1 MATGLVTGSGI
12 ATAEQPP
19 APMGTNGAEAPELTW
34 QPCADA
40 PGYECATA
48 EVPLSYRDPAG
59 QTIRLGVGKL
69 PAKDQQNKIGTIFYN
84 PGGPGGPGRI
94 PPAIT
99 EGLHEKFDIVGF
111 DPRGIGTS
119 AGLECLTPE
128 QVRELGT
135 FPVTPQQEQRLVDA
149 TAQASQDCA
158 ESAGPLQHHMSTA
171 NVARDMDL
179 LREAVGEEQ
188 TNYYG
193 VSYGTHL
200 GAVYANLFPDRVR
213 AMTVD
218 AALDPVEWTTGY
230 PGDEFTPMS
239 YRLGSADGAQRAL
252 GAFFEE
258 CQRDERCAFRAPGE
272 DLYGKYNDVLDRL
285 LEQPVEIVPPAGAE
299 PVEVTY
305 QGAIESIKGALYS
318 AANSPMLA
326 DYLQVLY
333 EETRPEATESEPPVV
348 AVPDPA
354 PRPGFAPQTPLGPEQ
369 GASVLCSDSSNPSNP
384 AEWGRY
390 ARKADETARGFG
402 SSWTYVSLPC
412 ATWPSK
418 DVDRFA
424 GPWDRETAN
433 PILTIGNSLGDPAT
447 PYEDTVKLTEMLSD
461 ARLLTL
467 ETFGHGAR
475 NQSVCVDEAMN
486 RYFEVGEL
494 PERGTICQPDRRP
507 FDPAPQP

>member
-1 MATGLVTGSGI
+1 
-12 ATAEQPP
+12 
-19 APMGTNGAEAPELTW
+19 MGTNGAEAPQLGW
-34 QPCADA
+34 GPCADA

-48 EVPLSYRDPAG
+48 EVPLSYRDPGG
-59 QTIRLGVGKL
+59 QTIRLAVGKL
-69 PAKDQQNKIGTIFYN
+69 PATDQENKIGTIFYN

-111 DPRGIGTS
+111 DPRGVGAST
-119 AGLECLTPE
+119 GLRCLTPE
-128 QVRELGT
+128 QESAIGT
-135 FPVTPQQEQRLVDA
+135 FPVTPRQEQEIVA
-149 TAQASQDCA
+149 AAEAASETCA
-158 ESAGPLQHHMSTA
+158 DSAGPLLHHMSTA

-213 AMTVD
+213 AMTID
-218 AALDPVEWTTGY
+218 SALDPVEWTTGY
-230 PGDEFTPMS
+230 PGEQFTPMS

-252 GAFFEE
+252 GAFFAE

-272 DLYGKYNDVLDRL
+272 DLQAKYDEVLDRL
-285 LEQPVEIVPPAGAE
+285 LERPVQIVPPGGSE
-299 PVEVTY
+299 PMEITY
-305 QGAIESIKGALYS
+305 QVAVQSTLGALYN
-318 AANSPMLA
+318 AANAPMLA
-326 DYLQVLY
+326 DFLQTLHQQ
-333 EETRPEATESEPPVV
+333 TRPEAAGEGPPPVV

-354 PRPGFAPQTPLGPEQ
+354 PRPGFAPQTHLGVEQ
-369 GASVLCSDSSNPSNP
+369 SLSVLCAETSNP
-384 AEWGRY
+384 ANPYEWGRY

-402 SSWTYVSLPC
+402 SSWTYLSLPC

-418 DVDRFA
+418 DVDRYA
-424 GPWDRETAN
+424 GPWDRQTAN

-447 PYEDTVKLTEMLSD
+447 PYEDTVAITEMLSD

-467 ETFGHGAR
+467 DTFGHGALR
-475 NQSVCVDEAMN
+475 QSVCVDDAMN
-486 RYFEVGEL
+486 RYFETGEL
-494 PERGTICQPDRRP
+494 PKEGAVCTPDRSP